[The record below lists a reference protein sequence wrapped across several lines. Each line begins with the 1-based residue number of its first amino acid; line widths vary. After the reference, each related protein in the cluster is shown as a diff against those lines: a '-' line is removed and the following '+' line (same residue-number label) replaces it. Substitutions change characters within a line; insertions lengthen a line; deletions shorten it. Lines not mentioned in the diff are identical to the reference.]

1 MLYLVPKIGLIYH
14 LSIDA
19 RATGTVPH
27 RDALTER
34 NTIEVERGR
43 LNFVHSGH
51 WHRHR
56 ITSLTSAA
64 LRIHLTSWGCNGSE
78 GVNETK
84 T

>member
-43 LNFVHSGH
+43 LYTVATG
-51 WHRHR
+51 
-56 ITSLTSAA
+56 ID
-64 LRIHLTSWGCNGSE
+64 IG
-78 GVNETK
+78 
-84 T
+84 